1 MLHTKY
7 KNTDFRADFIGW
19 LWAAS
24 PTHFHIFR
32 MAKTEKTQEQE
43 NEKEMSFFDHL
54 SDLRKRIFYMVIGLV
69 IACLAAAFIVD
80 FLMEVVLLAPA
91 TDAKPPLKLQN
102 IRPFG
107 QTLLYF
113 KVLLFTG
120 FILSIPNTL
129 YQIWKFVAPGLY
141 EHERS
146 WVRRITILT
155 TFCFFTGIV
164 FAYYVMV
171 PTMLGVAASFG
182 SQQIENSIEIGEY
195 FSFMTMTLLSAGLI
209 FELPMIS
216 FVLARIG
223 ILTTQFMTK
232 YRRHAIIIILILAAA
247 LTPSTDPISQ
257 LVLAGPLWVLYEISI
272 IVVRAT
278 QKKKEE
284 GND

>member
-1 MLHTKY
+1 
-7 KNTDFRADFIGW
+7 
-19 LWAAS
+19 
-24 PTHFHIFR
+24 
-32 MAKTEKTQEQE
+32 MAKTDKSNEQE

-54 SDLRKRIFYMVIGLV
+54 SDLRKRIMYMVLGLL
-69 IACLAAAFIVD
+69 IACIAAAFIVD
-80 FLMEVVLLAPA
+80 FLMETVLLAPA
-91 TDAKPPLKLQN
+91 LQVKPPLKLQN

-113 KVLLFTG
+113 KVLLFAG
-120 FILSIPNTL
+120 FVISVPNTL
-129 YQIWKFVAPGLY
+129 FQLWMFVAPGLY

-155 TFCFFTGIV
+155 TFCFLSGIV

-171 PTMLGVAASFG
+171 PTMLGFASGFG
-182 SQQIENSIEIGEY
+182 SAQIENSIEISEY
-195 FSFMTMTLLSAGLI
+195 FSFMTMTILSAGLI

-223 ILTTQFMTK
+223 ILTSQFMTR
-232 YRRHAIIIILILAAA
+232 YRRHAIIIILFLAAA

-257 LVLAGPLWVLYEISI
+257 LVLAGPLWILYEISI
-272 IVVRAT
+272 IVVRTT

-284 GND
+284 SI